1 MSEDP
6 EEKIAFVSSTGSS
19 SLPLRVCSATC
30 RLSNNPLS
38 LREIVKLAVCVLIL
52 QTICAGG
59 LAISRSET
67 SILIWLCIFQVF
79 TKCILYTFMYINLL
93 SGGWGSSNSRFWCDI
108 KIMYV
113 RGFNTIRSI
122 TDMASF
128 TLYLWITMLILEVDS
143 ELTAVLLPLLAV
155 IAEWQ
160 AGLSENQ
167 LQDDVNVADKFITDE
182 NLLSLEG
189 LHWCQSQKKDPRTVT
204 VPFVAH
210 CLIKTYVFTGLLISG
225 RRGETSLI
233 FGIPIVGLIVFYTY
247 IVTLTLD
254 FMYIKRFQTFCQIE
268 LYKTILDL
276 IFPGIIVAFSLV

>member
-67 SILIWLCIFQVF
+67 SLLIWLCIGQVF

-93 SGGWGSSNSRFWCDI
+93 SGGWGSSKSRFWCDI

-143 ELTAVLLPLLAV
+143 ELTAALLPLLAV

-210 CLIKTYVFTGLLISG
+210 CLIKTYVFTCLLISG

-247 IVTLTLD
+247 IATLTLD

-268 LYKTILDL
+268 LYKIIIDL